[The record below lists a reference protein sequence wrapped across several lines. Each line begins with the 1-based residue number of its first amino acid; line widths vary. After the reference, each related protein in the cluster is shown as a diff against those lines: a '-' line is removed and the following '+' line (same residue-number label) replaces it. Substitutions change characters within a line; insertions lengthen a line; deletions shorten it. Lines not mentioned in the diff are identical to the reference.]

1 MKQDISALMDGEL
14 FDDEADVLFDKLKR
28 QPEAREEWHTYH
40 LISDVLG
47 QRGRSHIDISATMS
61 ERLQDEPTVL
71 APRANSG
78 KKASWFALSAAAS
91 VMALTVVAWL
101 SMQVGSDTTPQMALF
116 QQPASI
122 HVASYPVSSRF
133 ANNSQGNGQVNKGQ
147 NQNELNDYLMAHQE
161 FSPSTNVQG
170 AASYIRTLAAQ

>member
-47 QRGRSHIDISATMS
+47 QRGRAHIDIGATMS
-61 ERLQDEPTVL
+61 ERLQAEPTVL
-71 APRANSG
+71 APRVNSG
-78 KKASWFALSAAAS
+78 QKASWFALSAAAS

-101 SMQVGSDTTPQMALF
+101 SMQVGAEDTPQMALL
-116 QQPASI
+116 QQPAAI
-122 HVASYPVSSRF
+122 QVASFPVRNGF
-133 ANNSQGNGQVNKGQ
+133 GNNSQVNKGQ
-147 NQNELNDYLMAHQE
+147 NHNELSDYLMAHQE

-170 AASYIRTLAAQ
+170 AASYIRILAAQ